1 LEILAPKLTIAIDG
15 FAACGK
21 STLARD
27 LSKKLNYGFLDTGAM
42 YRSITWCAMEHGLDL
57 TSVPDWQV
65 YLEAW
70 PLEFSLSEKG
80 IGITFD
86 GKSILSEI
94 RNQAVAERVS
104 TVAAISPV
112 RRWLVKQQQQ
122 IGARGGVILDG
133 RDIGTVVFPD
143 ADLKLFVTADL
154 EVRVRRRYDEMQSSG
169 MNPDLSTVRS
179 NLVQRDTLDSQ
190 RTDSPLQPAPDAL
203 WLDTTRLTRDRQLA
217 IVEEVVQQL
226 IQRQI

>member
-1 LEILAPKLTIAIDG
+1 MEILAPRLTIAVDG

-42 YRSITWCAMEHGLDL
+42 YRSLTWCALEQGLDL
-57 TSVPDWQV
+57 NTTTDWQT
-65 YLEAW
+65 YLDAW
-70 PLEFSLSEKG
+70 PLEFKLSERG
-80 IGITFD
+80 IEITFD

-104 TVAAISPV
+104 TLAAISQV

-122 IGARGGVILDG
+122 IGAKGGVILDG

-154 EVRVRRRYDEMQSSG
+154 EVRVARRYAEMQSLG
-169 MNPDLSTVRS
+169 MNPDHPTVKA
-179 NLVQRDTLDSQ
+179 NLIQRDTLDSQ
-190 RTDSPLQPAPDAL
+190 RSDSPLQPAPDAL
-203 WLDTTRLTRDRQLA
+203 WLDTTRLTRESQLE
-217 IVEEVVQQL
+217 IVEGVVINLLQK
-226 IQRQI
+226 QI